1 MERPMTCLRTSS
13 RRSTAR
19 SRSVTLSWWWPA
31 SSASWRSCPSSELD
45 QRFVATAVLGITS
58 LAMGL
63 CQRDRRRVA
72 RDPPSDAGYGSASL
86 TRLMVKFSE
95 HERAALID
103 PACRR
108 HRERSFPA
116 VAAYAVAPQYAGKDQ
131 ADARV
136 AAG

>member
-1 MERPMTCLRTSS
+1 M
-13 RRSTAR
+13 
-19 SRSVTLSWWWPA
+19 
-31 SSASWRSCPSSELD
+31 
-45 QRFVATAVLGITS
+45 
-58 LAMGL
+58 
-63 CQRDRRRVA
+63 A

-86 TRLMVKFSE
+86 TRLMVEFSE
-95 HERAALID
+95 R